1 MIPFQPSHPVG
12 RANEL
17 QTIQQILAR
26 DGDVMVVG
34 VTGSGRRTLI
44 RYGASQIGARVLE
57 LDCLRANTSVR
68 FLELLTEGLF
78 ELCST
83 SEERQW
89 LQQWCEARQLP
100 IGEAGL
106 GLNQDKGPSQH
117 PWELF
122 QVLLEL
128 PQQFA
133 EQIEG
138 RVVFVFQ
145 NFPHIRSWDRT
156 MEWEAYLRDIIR
168 RHSRVSYVILATVAE
183 DWMTQSDV
191 PIVSLVPLTKMDLQ
205 AWVEAEMGTHG
216 MKFEPDALDLF
227 LDYVQGHIGDASIY
241 ARRIW
246 LDCCAS
252 RVETETPLA
261 ISIRLEQVHQ
271 SILAL
276 MEDFSGTFES
286 LLLLLPPIQ
295 ARVLESLAIDPTDRP
310 HSRDYIQKHQLS
322 RGGGLQGALASL
334 EQKGLIY
341 GPYYGYQIAMPL
353 LRLWLKH
360 RLTG

>member
-1 MIPFQPSHPVG
+1 
-12 RANEL
+12 
-17 QTIQQILAR
+17 
-26 DGDVMVVG
+26 MVVG

-57 LDCLRANTSVR
+57 LDCLRANTSIR

-145 NFPHIRSWDRT
+145 NFPHIRGKPICAILFD
-156 MEWEAYLRDIIR
+156 
-168 RHSRVSYVILATVAE
+168 VIAGLA
-183 DWMTQSDV
+183 M
-191 PIVSLVPLTKMDLQ
+191 
-205 AWVEAEMGTHG
+205 
-216 MKFEPDALDLF
+216 
-227 LDYVQGHIGDASIY
+227 
-241 ARRIW
+241 
-246 LDCCAS
+246 
-252 RVETETPLA
+252 
-261 ISIRLEQVHQ
+261 
-271 SILAL
+271 
-276 MEDFSGTFES
+276 
-286 LLLLLPPIQ
+286 
-295 ARVLESLAIDPTDRP
+295 
-310 HSRDYIQKHQLS
+310 
-322 RGGGLQGALASL
+322 
-334 EQKGLIY
+334 
-341 GPYYGYQIAMPL
+341 
-353 LRLWLKH
+353 
-360 RLTG
+360 